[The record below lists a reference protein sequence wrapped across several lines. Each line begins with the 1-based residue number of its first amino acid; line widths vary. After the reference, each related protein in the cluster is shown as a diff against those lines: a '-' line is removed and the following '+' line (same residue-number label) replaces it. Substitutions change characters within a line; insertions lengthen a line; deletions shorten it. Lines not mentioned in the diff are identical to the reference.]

1 MAKQRQPASAGL
13 KQQLDE
19 VILSLQRL
27 QTQDTDGNG
36 DGNGNG
42 GLSTQSNGC
51 STYSIHCG
59 GTKVPEVVA
68 PR

>member
-1 MAKQRQPASAGL
+1 MSEQAQPTPSGRR
-13 KQQLDE
+13 QQLDE

-27 QTQDTDGNG
+27 RDANG
-36 DGNGNG
+36 DGNGNGNGGGGG

-59 GTKVPEVVA
+59 TPQVEA
-68 PR
+68 PRQ